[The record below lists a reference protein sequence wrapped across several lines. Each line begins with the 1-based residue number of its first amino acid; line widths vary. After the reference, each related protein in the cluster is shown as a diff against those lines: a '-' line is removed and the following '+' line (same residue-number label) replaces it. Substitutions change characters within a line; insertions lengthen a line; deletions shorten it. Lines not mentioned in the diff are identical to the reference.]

1 MPPAVAVA
9 LSFVTGIL
17 LELIVHAVTGR
28 REAWD
33 SPVFWIYGLP
43 AALAVSF
50 AIGLLARGRAWLG
63 TLAVAPGQVAAMM
76 VRSGEMGTLWPLALV
91 LSALLSAPFV
101 GASFLGWKARAAQ
114 RRFSISRM

>member
-1 MPPAVAVA
+1 MPPAVVVA

-33 SPVFWIYGLP
+33 SPVFWTYGLP
-43 AALAVSF
+43 AAIAASF

-76 VRSGEMGTLWPLALV
+76 VRSGEMGTLWPLALA
-91 LSALLSAPFV
+91 LAALLSAPFV

>member
-1 MPPAVAVA
+1 MPPAVAVV

-17 LELIVHAVTGR
+17 LEFVVHAVTGR

-33 SPVFWIYGLP
+33 SPVFWTYGMP
-43 AALAVSF
+43 AALGASF
-50 AIGLLARGRAWLG
+50 AIGLFAKGRAWLG

-76 VRSGEMGTLWPLALV
+76 VRSGEIGNLWPLALV
-91 LSALLSAPFV
+91 LSAILSAPFV

-114 RRFSISRM
+114 RRFSISRL